1 MSGHNEYY
9 RREQELNKK
18 IREFQSKYYDSNLLT
33 HSHYHEMDLLRR
45 EIKHLLNLQSYQVWQ
60 KSYNR
65 KHAYFDQL
73 TLFKSMYML
82 WKKATFSPTLRST
95 MRYRTTSQCGQRM
108 LAQNGFRE
116 VFLEPNFFIF

>member
-45 EIKHLLNLQSYQVWQ
+45 EIKHLLNLQSYHVWQ

-82 WKKATFSPTLRST
+82 WKKATFFT
-95 MRYRTTSQCGQRM
+95 YIEEYH
-108 LAQNGFRE
+108 E
-116 VFLEPNFFIF
+116 VPHHISMWAKDVGSKWVPGGVFGT

>member
-1 MSGHNEYY
+1 MSRHNEYF

-60 KSYNR
+60 KSYNSKNSYLILCNHFNIEYGKR
-65 KHAYFDQL
+65 QH
-73 TLFKSMYML
+73 
-82 WKKATFSPTLRST
+82 FSPTSRST
-95 MRYRTTSQCGQRM
+95 MRYRTTSQCGQKM
-108 LAQNGFRE
+108 LAQNGFQE